1 MLDKLNTEAAAIGGN
16 WTNLRFRE
24 QGAIEGKVLSFE
36 VRDRTYENAVVYK
49 KGTTTPRK
57 EWVFTIDTGDD
68 DPIKLSLNESGQ
80 RAVAAALRDAGVKAK
95 EGDTLKIAVKTDPP
109 SDREQAEYQARWT
122 PTGDTLDV
130 PAEPAPAGDDGDP
143 F

>member
-1 MLDKLNTEAAAIGGN
+1 MLDQLNTEAAGLGGN
-16 WTNLRFRE
+16 WVNLRTKA
-24 QGAIEGKVLSFE
+24 QGAIEGKVVSFE
-36 VRDRTYENAVVYK
+36 VRDRTWEGSVVFK

-57 EWVFTIDTGDD
+57 EWVFVLDCGDEE
-68 DPIKLSLNESGQ
+68 PVNLSLNESGQ

-109 SDREQAEYQARWT
+109 TEREQAEYQARWT
-122 PTGDTLDV
+122 PCANTLDV
-130 PAEPAPAGDDGDP
+130 PAAEPDDGDP